1 MERADEMLITQ
12 YNTSTICMVEVSDAD
27 FFASDIFNT
36 QSFEYFDEINTD
48 PAAHHSSSEQLWR
61 TPRNQTHVEC
71 YLRADLSFENLN

>member
-1 MERADEMLITQ
+1 MLITQ

-48 PAAHHSSSEQLWR
+48 PAAHHSSSEQL
-61 TPRNQTHVEC
+61 
-71 YLRADLSFENLN
+71 